1 MAAISEIVRGGA
13 TRLAGALLAN
23 AAASAAASP
32 GLGAETFAASNR
44 AAFGC
49 EANIALWTHALTLGP
64 ALARQASRLPPPPR
78 MQAMTIGL
86 PTVLRQFSMAWLSS
100 RESAGTPVKRKER
113 TVAPPTRAV
122 AVMKCSLEKYSTL
135 KQALDAIKG
144 AHSIRTSGGRKGNLT
159 PSGTCPGGFHPDAAS
174 GKISPP
180 PKAMTRPRLSI
191 TTCVAN

>member
-1 MAAISEIVRGGA
+1 MRPAAWRPARWHVCAVRHRADAASEVVRNGCRHSCSRCPVRYSPPVRRRQASRPTGRAAIARGGA

-32 GLGAETFAASNR
+32 GLGAETFAASNS
-44 AAFGC
+44 AAFGR

-64 ALARQASRLPPPPR
+64 ALARQASRLPPPPC

-100 RESAGTPVKRKER
+100 RACAGATAKRKER

-122 AVMKCSLEKYSTL
+122 AVMKCSLKKIFDFET
-135 KQALDAIKG
+135 G
-144 AHSIRTSGGRKGNLT
+144 FGR
-159 PSGTCPGGFHPDAAS
+159 D
-174 GKISPP
+174 
-180 PKAMTRPRLSI
+180 
-191 TTCVAN
+191 

>member
-32 GLGAETFAASNR
+32 GLGAETFAASNS
-44 AAFGC
+44 AAFGR

-100 RESAGTPVKRKER
+100 RACAGATAKRKER

-122 AVMKCSLEKYSTL
+122 MKCSLEKYTAL

-144 AHSIRTSGGRKGNLT
+144 GHSIRTSGGRKGNLT
-159 PSGTCPGGFHPDAAS
+159 PSATCPGGFHPDAAS

-191 TTCVAN
+191 TTCVAS

>member
-1 MAAISEIVRGGA
+1 MAAMSEIVRGGA

-23 AAASAAASP
+23 AAASAAASL
-32 GLGAETFAASNR
+32 GLGAETFAASNS
-44 AAFGC
+44 AAFGR

-64 ALARQASRLPPPPR
+64 ALARQASRFPPPPR

-100 RESAGTPVKRKER
+100 RVCAGATAKRKER

-122 AVMKCSLEKYSTL
+122 AVMKCSLKKYSTL

-144 AHSIRTSGGRKGNLT
+144 AHPIRTSGGRKWDLAPLPAALCQPPHQPLCCKAG
-159 PSGTCPGGFHPDAAS
+159 DAGHRAS
-174 GKISPP
+174 A
-180 PKAMTRPRLSI
+180 KA
-191 TTCVAN
+191 